1 MARCE
6 NCLVNIDMQATRCP
20 LCGAPITGAEALPP
34 AYPPPPPEPT
44 KTSWLYRW
52 FALAVFVTIGV
63 LVLSNLLS
71 PGGGLWC
78 IPVGG
83 TVLYVWALG
92 VMTFNKR
99 LHRGVKVIA
108 HALALTALVILYNLF
123 ISGEHVAHQVTWAVS
138 YVMPFI
144 FIAFSL
150 YISVQMLCHKQD
162 LRGYMLYQ
170 VALCVIGFI
179 PLLLVLLG
187 AAAPIWPSIVA
198 ASCAYFTLMCLVIFA
213 RHVIS
218 SEFIKAFHV

>member
-6 NCLVNIDMQATRCP
+6 HCHVNIAMRATRCP
-20 LCGAPITGAEALPP
+20 LCGAPIQGAEELPA
-34 AYPPPPPEPT
+34 AYPPPPPAPHV
-44 KTSWLYRW
+44 SWLYRW
-52 FALAVFVTIGV
+52 FALAAFVSIGV
-63 LVLSNLLS
+63 AVGCNLLW
-71 PGGGLWC
+71 PGGGLWS
-78 IPVGG
+78 IPFAG

-99 LHRGVKVIA
+99 LHRGVKLMA
-108 HALALTALVILYNLF
+108 HAIALTVLVILYNIF
-123 ISGEHVAHQVTWAVS
+123 ATGEQTTHSVTWAVS
-138 YVMPFI
+138 YAMPFI

-150 YISVQMLCHKQD
+150 YISLQMVFHKQD

-170 VALCVIGFI
+170 IALCVIGFI

-198 ASCAYFTLMCLVIFA
+198 ASCAYVTLMALVIFA

-218 SEFIKAFHV
+218 SEFSRAFHV